1 MWHLLLKHYK
11 LIIVWGVV
19 IAVASAGVSFL
30 FPRQYSANS
39 QVLIISKNRTGV
51 DPYTQ
56 AKSAE
61 TIGTNLVQVLK
72 TTDFYNKVMQY
83 PGISFDKSRWLNL
96 TDRKQR
102 KQWSKDVVAT
112 MVYGTG
118 LMNITAYSN
127 SQNDAVNLSSAVTQV
142 MSSEG
147 WQYVGGDVDIK
158 AVSTPLVSALPAR
171 PNFILN
177 FVLGFLVG
185 ALISSLWVMRYKKHL
200 FGN

>member
-11 LIIVWGVV
+11 LILVWGLV
-19 IAVASAGVSFL
+19 IAIVSFGVSFL
-30 FPRQYSANS
+30 FPRNYSADG

-61 TIGTNLVQVLK
+61 TIGSNLVQVMK

-83 PGISFDKSRWLNL
+83 PGSAFDKSRWQNL
-96 TDRKQR
+96 SDRQQR
-102 KQWSKDVVAT
+102 RQWSKDVVAT
-112 MVYGTG
+112 VVYGTG
-118 LMNITAYSN
+118 LMNVKAYSN
-127 SQNDAVNLSSAVTQV
+127 NQTDAINLSNAVTQV

-158 AVSTPLVSALPAR
+158 AVSSPLASFLPAR

-177 FVLGFLVG
+177 FLVG
-185 ALISSLWVMRYKKHL
+185 FVVGVLVSSLWVLRYKRHI

>member
-83 PGISFDKSRWLNL
+83 PGISFDKGRWLNL

-158 AVSTPLVSALPAR
+158 AVSTPLASVLPAR